1 MENKEIKDKIKQV
14 EYYLSKIFNV
24 SKEDVSINCMVSN
37 NIIIDTLEFNIN
49 NVSFILSKAN

>member
-24 SKEDVSINCMVSN
+24 SEEDVSINCMVSN

>member
-24 SKEDVSINCMVSN
+24 SEDDVSINCMVSN